1 MPSLRVL
8 DVVQHSPTLKS
19 FYLDDQG
26 GEPGQFFMVWLP
38 GVDEKP
44 LSVSG
49 RRNGKMELSVKAVGP
64 FTEAMMKVEVG
75 QVLGLRGPYGNAF
88 QLCEN
93 ALILG
98 GGCGIAPIRFLA
110 QRFSEEGLPFH
121 LKLAGK
127 NHDDIFFIDDYLKG
141 QSVSFCTEDGSAG
154 DRGLITEGLDAFIR
168 EHKPEGLYASGPEP
182 MLLALRAIASMHALP
197 VQLCFERYMKC
208 SVGICGQCSVDGSG
222 ILLCQQ
228 GPVLTEHDLD
238 RISDLGKVHRDASG
252 ARPHNSLEIS

>member
-49 RRNGKMELSVKAVGP
+49 RRNGRMELSVKAVGP

-98 GGCGIAPIRFLA
+98 GGCGIA
-110 QRFSEEGLPFH
+110 
-121 LKLAGK
+121 
-127 NHDDIFFIDDYLKG
+127 
-141 QSVSFCTEDGSAG
+141 SVSLKKDSPFT
-154 DRGLITEGLDAFIR
+154 
-168 EHKPEGLYASGPEP
+168 
-182 MLLALRAIASMHALP
+182 
-197 VQLCFERYMKC
+197 
-208 SVGICGQCSVDGSG
+208 
-222 ILLCQQ
+222 
-228 GPVLTEHDLD
+228 
-238 RISDLGKVHRDASG
+238 
-252 ARPHNSLEIS
+252 